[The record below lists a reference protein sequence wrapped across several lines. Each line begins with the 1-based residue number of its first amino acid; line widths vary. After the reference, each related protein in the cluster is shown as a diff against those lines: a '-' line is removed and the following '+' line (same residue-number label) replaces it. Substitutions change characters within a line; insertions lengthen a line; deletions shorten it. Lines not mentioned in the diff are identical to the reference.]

1 MKSKQLKNYK
11 NITRIMKSE
20 LAYSKWMTVCIYAT
34 YAAWILI
41 IVTCLL
47 KTIIAPKPLLFLAFD
62 LAMLAGFIL
71 LMCCCKE
78 YKSMYRSTMTVQSV
92 SEMDRDLA
100 ENAVFLETNFP
111 VAVTK
116 ENVYIKFRCNLTKIE
131 RSNIASAS
139 VASDYTKRHVHESL
153 SVQLTTKDNR
163 IFVIPILTRSR
174 AHLIDEALKA
184 INS

>member
-41 IVTCLL
+41 IATCLL
-47 KTIIAPKPLLFLAFD
+47 KTIITPKPLPFLAFD
-62 LAMLAGFIL
+62 LAMLAGFVL

-78 YKSMYRSTMTVQSV
+78 YKSMYRSTITVQNAG
-92 SEMDRDLA
+92 EMDHDLA

-111 VAVTK
+111 VAITK
-116 ENVYIKFRCNLTKIE
+116 ENVYIKFRCNLTKIK

-139 VASDYTKRHVHESL
+139 VVSDYTKRHVHESL
-153 SVQLTTKDNR
+153 FIQIATKDNH
-163 IFVIPILTRSR
+163 IFVIPVLTSSR
-174 AHLIDEALKA
+174 AHLIDKALKA